1 MTVME
6 LYRALDTA
14 IPRSL
19 SCDWDNDGLMCC
31 PLPEKEVS
39 RVLIA
44 LDITEEV
51 VDDAIGGGFDVILSH
66 HPIIFKGL
74 RAVEPSNAV
83 ARKTIKLIQN
93 GIAAMSFHTRLDALS
108 GGVNDVL
115 AARLDLKNTEP
126 FGVDAI
132 PIGRIGE
139 LEVPMTLEAFAEQV
153 KLALHVP
160 AVSVADAHRPVHR
173 VAVLGGS
180 GSDDVAAAM
189 AAGADTYVSG
199 NLKYNQMVD
208 APDEGINLI
217 EAGHFYTEQPI
228 CYHLADMVK
237 NLDDDIE
244 TRVTWSCRIRTI

>member
-6 LYRALDTA
+6 LYRALDAA

-31 PLPEKEVS
+31 PLPEKHVE

-51 VDDAIGGGFDVILSH
+51 VHDAIEGGFDVILSH

-74 RAVEPSNAV
+74 KAVEPDNAV
-83 ARKTIKLIQN
+83 ARKIMTLIRN
-93 GIAAMSFHTRLDALS
+93 GIAAMSFHTRLDALT

-115 AARLDLKNTEP
+115 AERLGLKNTTP
-126 FGVDAI
+126 FGVDAV
-132 PIGRIGE
+132 PIGRVGE
-139 LEVPMTLEAFAEQV
+139 LPQEMTLDAFAELV
-153 KLALHVP
+153 KSALHVP
-160 AVSVADAHRPVHR
+160 TVSVADAHRPVRR

-180 GSDDVAAAM
+180 GSDDVGAAV

-228 CYHLADMVK
+228 CYRLSDMVK
-237 NLDDDIE
+237 ALDGDIE
-244 TRVTWSCRIRTI
+244 VRVTWSCRIRMI

>member
-6 LYRALDTA
+6 LYKALDAA

-19 SCDWDNDGLMCC
+19 SCEWDNDGLMCC
-31 PLPEKEVS
+31 PAPERQVS

-51 VDDAIGGGFDVILSH
+51 VADAVEGAFDVILSH
-66 HPIIFKGL
+66 HPMIFKGL
-74 RAVEPSNAV
+74 KAVEPSTAA
-83 ARKTIKLIQN
+83 ARKTIKLIQH
-93 GIAAMSFHTRLDALS
+93 GIAAMSFHTRLDALE

-115 AARLDLKNTEP
+115 AARLDLHHTEP
-126 FGVDAI
+126 FGVDAV
-132 PIGRIGE
+132 PIGRVGE
-139 LEVPMTLEAFAEQV
+139 LEYPMPLEAFAEQV

-160 AVSVADAHRPVHR
+160 SVSVADAHRPVHR
-173 VAVLGGS
+173 VAVMGGS

-208 APDEGINLI
+208 APDDGINLI

-228 CYHLADMVK
+228 CYHLAEMVK
-237 NLDDDIE
+237 ELDAEIE
-244 TRVTWSCRIRTI
+244 TRVMWSCRIRTM

>member
-6 LYRALDTA
+6 LYRALDAA
-14 IPRSL
+14 IPRTL
-19 SCDWDNDGLMCC
+19 SCEWDNDGLMCC
-31 PLPEKEVS
+31 PEPDREVG
-39 RVLIA
+39 RVMIA

-51 VDDAIGGGFDVILSH
+51 VDDAIEGGFDVILSH

-74 RAVEPSNAV
+74 KAIDPQNAV
-83 ARKTIKLIQN
+83 ARKAIKLIRN
-93 GIAAMSFHTRLDALS
+93 GIAAMSFHTRLDALA

-115 AARLDLKNTEP
+115 AARLGLSNTKP
-126 FGVDAI
+126 FGADAV
-132 PIGRIGE
+132 PIGRVGE
-139 LEVPMTLEAFAEQV
+139 LEYPMSLEAFAEQV

-160 AVSVADAHRPVHR
+160 TLAVADAHRPVHR

-180 GSDDVAAAM
+180 GADDVAAAM
-189 AAGADTYVSG
+189 HAGADTYVSG

-237 NLDDDIE
+237 ALDADIE

>member
-1 MTVME
+1 MTVSE
-6 LYRALDTA
+6 LYKALDAA
-14 IPRSL
+14 IPRAL
-19 SCDWDNDGLMCC
+19 SCEWDNDGLMCC
-31 PLPEKEVS
+31 PDPDREVAK
-39 RVLIA
+39 VLVA

-83 ARKTIKLIQN
+83 ARKTIKLIKS
-93 GIAAMSFHTRLDALS
+93 GIAAMSFHTRLDALT

-115 AARLDLKNTEP
+115 AARLGLTNVLP
-126 FGVDAI
+126 FGADTV

-139 LEVPMTLEAFAEQV
+139 LEYPMPLESFAEQL

-160 AVSVADAHRPVHR
+160 AVSVADAGRPVYR

-180 GSDDVAAAM
+180 GSDDVSAAM

-237 NLDDDIE
+237 ELDDDIE

>member
-6 LYRALDTA
+6 LYKALDAA
-14 IPRSL
+14 IPRTL

-31 PLPEKEVS
+31 PLPERQAEK
-39 RVLIA
+39 VLIA

-51 VDDAIGGGFDVILSH
+51 VDDAIAGGFDVILSH

-74 RAVEPSNAV
+74 KAVEPANAV

-93 GIAAMSFHTRLDALS
+93 GIAAMSFHTRLDAVA

-115 AARLDLKNTEP
+115 AARLGLKDVEP
-126 FGVDAI
+126 FGVDAV
-132 PIGRIGE
+132 PIGRIGS
-139 LEVPMTLEAFAEQV
+139 LEAPMTLEAFAEQI

-160 AVSVADAHRPVHR
+160 TLSVADAHRPVHR

-180 GSDDVAAAM
+180 GSDDVSAAM

-237 NLDDDIE
+237 ALDGEIE
-244 TRVTWSCRIRTI
+244 TRVMWSCRIRTI

>member
-6 LYRALDTA
+6 LYKALDAA
-14 IPRSL
+14 IPRAL
-19 SCDWDNDGLMCC
+19 SCEWDNDGLMCC
-31 PLPEKEVS
+31 PDPNKQVE

-51 VDDAIGGGFDVILSH
+51 VDDTIEGGFDVILSH

-93 GIAAMSFHTRLDALS
+93 GIAAMSFHTRLDALT

-115 AARLDLKNTEP
+115 AARLELQNTEP
-126 FGVDAI
+126 FGVDPI
-132 PIGRIGE
+132 PIGRVGE
-139 LEVPMTLEAFAEQV
+139 LEYPMSLEDFAERV

-237 NLDDDIE
+237 KFDSEIE

>member
-1 MTVME
+1 MTVTE
-6 LYRALDTA
+6 LYKALDAA
-14 IPRSL
+14 IPRAL
-19 SCDWDNDGLMCC
+19 SCEWDNDGLMCC
-31 PLPEKEVS
+31 PSPEKTVE
-39 RVLIA
+39 RVLVA
-44 LDITEEV
+44 LDVTEEV
-51 VDDAIGGGFDVILSH
+51 VDDAIAGGFDVILSH
-66 HPIIFKGL
+66 HPMIFKGL
-74 RAVEPSNAV
+74 KSVEPSNAI

-93 GIAAMSFHTRLDALS
+93 GIAVMSFHTRLDALA

-115 AARLDLKNTEP
+115 AARLDLQEVEP
-126 FGVDAI
+126 FGVDAV
-132 PIGRIGE
+132 PIGRVGTLPYPMP
-139 LEVPMTLEAFAEQV
+139 LEQFAEQI

-160 AVSVADAHRPVHR
+160 SVSVADAHRPVHR

-180 GSDDVAAAM
+180 GSDDVAAAI

-228 CYHLADMVK
+228 CYHLAEMVK
-237 NLDDDIE
+237 DLDDEIE

>member
-1 MTVME
+1 MTVLE
-6 LYRALDTA
+6 LYKALDTA

-31 PLPEKEVS
+31 PDPDREVR

-51 VDDAIGGGFDVILSH
+51 VDDAIEGGFDVILSH

-74 RAVEPSNAV
+74 KAVEPSNAV
-83 ARKTIKLIQN
+83 ARKAIKLIRN
-93 GIAAMSFHTRLDALS
+93 GIAAMSFHTRLDALT

-115 AARLDLKNTEP
+115 ATRLGLTNVTP
-126 FGVDAI
+126 FGVDTV

-139 LEVPMTLEAFAEQV
+139 LEQPLPLEAFAEQV

-160 AVSVADAHRPVHR
+160 ALSVADAHRPVHR

-180 GSDDVAAAM
+180 GSDEVAAAVS
-189 AAGADTYVSG
+189 AGADTYLSG

-228 CYHLADMVK
+228 CYHLADMLRE
-237 NLDDDIE
+237 LDGEIE
-244 TRVTWSCRIRTI
+244 TRVTWSCRIRTV

>member
-1 MTVME
+1 MTVAE
-6 LYRALDTA
+6 LYKALDTA

-19 SCDWDNDGLMCC
+19 SCEWDNDGLMCC
-31 PLPEKEVS
+31 PDPNHEVR

-51 VDDAIGGGFDVILSH
+51 VDDAIDGGFDVILSH

-74 RAVEPSNAV
+74 RAVEPTNAV
-83 ARKTIKLIQN
+83 ARKTIKLIRN
-93 GIAAMSFHTRLDALS
+93 GIAAMSFHTRLDALK

-115 AARLDLKNTEP
+115 AARLELQDVEP
-126 FGVDAI
+126 FGADPI
-132 PIGRIGE
+132 PIGRVGE
-139 LEVPMTLEAFAEQV
+139 LESPMSLEDFAARV

-189 AAGADTYVSG
+189 AVGADTYLSG

-237 NLDDDIE
+237 TLDADIA
-244 TRVTWSCRIRTI
+244 TRVMWSCRIRTI

>member
-6 LYRALDTA
+6 LYRALDAA
-14 IPRSL
+14 IPRHL
-19 SCDWDNDGLMCC
+19 SCEWDNDGLMCC
-31 PLPEKEVS
+31 PLPEKQVE

-44 LDITEEV
+44 LDITEEA
-51 VDDAIGGGFDVILSH
+51 VDDAVAGGFDVILSH

-74 RAVEPSNAV
+74 KAVEPSNAV

-93 GIAAMSFHTRLDALS
+93 GIAAMSFHTRLDALT

-115 AARLDLKNTEP
+115 AARLELQNVEP
-126 FGVDAI
+126 FGVDPT
-132 PIGRIGE
+132 PIGRVGE
-139 LEVPMTLEAFAEQV
+139 LEYPMSLETFAERV

-180 GSDDVAAAM
+180 GSDDVGAAM

-208 APDEGINLI
+208 APDDAINLI
-217 EAGHFYTEQPI
+217 EAGHFYTEQPV

-237 NLDDDIE
+237 ELDSEIE
-244 TRVTWSCRIRTI
+244 TRVMWSCRIRTI

>member
-6 LYRALDTA
+6 LYRALDAA

-31 PLPEKEVS
+31 PLPEKQVE

-51 VDDAIGGGFDVILSH
+51 VHDAIEGGFDVILSH

-74 RAVEPSNAV
+74 KAVEPDNAV
-83 ARKTIKLIQN
+83 ARKIMTLIRN
-93 GIAAMSFHTRLDALS
+93 GIAAMSFHTRLDALT

-115 AARLDLKNTEP
+115 AERLGLRNTTP
-126 FGVDAI
+126 FGVDAV
-132 PIGRIGE
+132 PIGRVGE
-139 LEVPMTLEAFAEQV
+139 LPQEMTLDAFAELV
-153 KLALHVP
+153 KSALHVP
-160 AVSVADAHRPVHR
+160 AVSVADAHRPVRR

-180 GSDDVAAAM
+180 GSDDVGAAM

-228 CYHLADMVK
+228 CYRLSDMVK
-237 NLDDDIE
+237 ALDGDIE
-244 TRVTWSCRIRTI
+244 VRVTWSCRIRMI

>member
-6 LYRALDTA
+6 LYKALDAA
-14 IPRSL
+14 IPRAL
-19 SCDWDNDGLMCC
+19 SCEWDNDGLMCC
-31 PLPEKEVS
+31 PDPNKQVE

-51 VDDAIGGGFDVILSH
+51 VDDAIEGGFDVILSH

-74 RAVEPSNAV
+74 RTVEPSNAV

-93 GIAAMSFHTRLDALS
+93 GIAAISFHTRLDALT

-115 AARLDLKNTEP
+115 AARLELQNTEP
-126 FGVDAI
+126 FGVDPI
-132 PIGRIGE
+132 PIGRVGE
-139 LEVPMTLEAFAEQV
+139 LEYPMSLEDFAERV

-160 AVSVADAHRPVHR
+160 AVSVADAHRTVHR

-199 NLKYNQMVD
+199 KLKYNQMVD

-237 NLDDDIE
+237 EFDSEIE

>member
-1 MTVME
+1 MTVMG
-6 LYRALDTA
+6 LYKALDTA

-31 PLPEKEVS
+31 PLPDKQVEK
-39 RVLIA
+39 VLIA

-51 VDDAIGGGFDVILSH
+51 VDDAIEGGFDVILSH

-74 RAVEPSNAV
+74 KAVEPGNAA
-83 ARKTIKLIQN
+83 ARKTIALIRN
-93 GIAAMSFHTRLDALS
+93 GIAAMSFHTRLDALT

-115 AARLDLKNTEP
+115 AERLGLRDTEP
-126 FGVDAI
+126 FGVDEV
-132 PIGRIGE
+132 PIGRVGE
-139 LEVPMTLEAFAEQV
+139 LEYEMTLDAFAELV
-153 KLALHVP
+153 KTALHVP
-160 AVSVADAHRPVHR
+160 AVSVADAHRPVRR

-180 GSDDVAAAM
+180 GSDDVGAAM

-237 NLDDDIE
+237 ALDDGIE
-244 TRVTWSCRIRTI
+244 VRVTWSCRIRMI

>member
-1 MTVME
+1 MTVIE
-6 LYRALDTA
+6 LYKALDAA
-14 IPRSL
+14 IPRTL

-31 PLPEKEVS
+31 PLPERQVEK
-39 RVLIA
+39 VLIA

-51 VDDAIGGGFDVILSH
+51 VDDAIAGSFDVILSH

-74 RAVEPSNAV
+74 KAVEPANAV

-93 GIAAMSFHTRLDALS
+93 GIAAMSFHTRLDAVA

-115 AARLDLKNTEP
+115 AARLGLKDVEP
-126 FGVDAI
+126 FGVDAV
-132 PIGRIGE
+132 PIGRIGS
-139 LEVPMTLEAFAEQV
+139 LESPMTLEAFAEQV
-153 KLALHVP
+153 KQALHVP
-160 AVSVADAHRPVHR
+160 TLSVADAHRPVHR

-180 GSDDVAAAM
+180 GSDDVGAAM

-228 CYHLADMVK
+228 CYRLAETVK
-237 NLDDDIE
+237 ELDGGIE
-244 TRVTWSCRIRTI
+244 TRVTWSCRIRTL

>member
-1 MTVME
+1 MTVIE
-6 LYRALDTA
+6 LYRALDAA

-19 SCDWDNDGLMCC
+19 SCEWDNDGLMCC
-31 PLPEKEVS
+31 PEPDRAVN

-51 VDDAIGGGFDVILSH
+51 VDDAIAGGFDVILSH
-66 HPIIFKGL
+66 HPLIFKGL
-74 RAVEPSNAV
+74 RALEPSGAV
-83 ARKTIKLIQN
+83 ARKSIKLIRH
-93 GIAAMSFHTRLDALS
+93 GIAAMSFHTRLDALT

-115 AARLDLKNTEP
+115 AARLGLENVTP
-126 FGVDAI
+126 FGADAT

-139 LEVPMTLEAFAEQV
+139 LEYPMSLEAFAEQV

-180 GSDDVAAAM
+180 GSDDVAAAH

-228 CYHLADMVK
+228 CYHLADMLRE
-237 NLDDDIE
+237 LDDEIE

>member
-1 MTVME
+1 MTVAE
-6 LYRALDTA
+6 LYKALDTA
-14 IPRSL
+14 IPRAL
-19 SCDWDNDGLMCC
+19 SCEWDNDGLMCC
-31 PLPEKEVS
+31 PDPERNVS

-51 VDDAIGGGFDVILSH
+51 VEDAIAGGFDVILSH

-74 RAVEPSNAV
+74 KAVDPSNAV
-83 ARKTIKLIQN
+83 ARKTIKLIRN
-93 GIAAMSFHTRLDALS
+93 RITAMSFHTRLDALK

-115 AARLDLKNTEP
+115 AARLGLVDVTD
-126 FGVDAI
+126 FGADAV
-132 PIGRIGE
+132 PIGRIG
-139 LEVPMTLEAFAEQV
+139 TLEYPMPLDAFAEQV

-160 AVSVADAHRPVHR
+160 AVSVADAHRPVYR

-180 GSDDVAAAM
+180 GADDVTAAM

-228 CYHLADMVK
+228 CYHLADMIRE
-237 NLDDDIE
+237 LDGEIE

>member
-1 MTVME
+1 MTVAE
-6 LYRALDTA
+6 LYKALDTA
-14 IPRSL
+14 IPRAL
-19 SCDWDNDGLMCC
+19 SCEWDNDGLMCC
-31 PLPEKEVS
+31 PDPERNVS

-51 VDDAIGGGFDVILSH
+51 VEDAIAGGFDVILSH
-66 HPIIFKGL
+66 NPIIFKGL
-74 RAVEPSNAV
+74 KAVDPSNAV
-83 ARKTIKLIQN
+83 ARKTIKLIRN
-93 GIAAMSFHTRLDALS
+93 GITAMSFHTRLDALK

-115 AARLDLKNTEP
+115 AARLGLEDVTD
-126 FGVDAI
+126 FGADAV
-132 PIGRIGE
+132 PIGRIG
-139 LEVPMTLEAFAEQV
+139 TLEYPMPLDAFAEQV

-160 AVSVADAHRPVHR
+160 AVSVADAHRPVYR

-180 GSDDVAAAM
+180 GADDVAAAM

-228 CYHLADMVK
+228 CYHLADMIRE
-237 NLDDDIE
+237 LDGEIE

>member
-6 LYRALDTA
+6 LYKALDAA
-14 IPRSL
+14 IPRAL
-19 SCDWDNDGLMCC
+19 SCEWDNDGLMCC
-31 PLPEKEVS
+31 PDPNKQVE

-51 VDDAIGGGFDVILSH
+51 VDDAIEGGFDVILSH

-93 GIAAMSFHTRLDALS
+93 GIAAMSFHTRLDALT

-115 AARLDLKNTEP
+115 AARL
-126 FGVDAI
+126 
-132 PIGRIGE
+132 GRVGE
-139 LEVPMTLEAFAEQV
+139 LEYPMSLEDFAERV

-237 NLDDDIE
+237 EFDSEIE

>member
-6 LYRALDTA
+6 FYKALDAA
-14 IPRSL
+14 IPRAL
-19 SCDWDNDGLMCC
+19 SCEWDNDGLMCC
-31 PLPEKEVS
+31 PDPNKQVE

-44 LDITEEV
+44 LDMTEEV
-51 VDDAIGGGFDVILSH
+51 VDDAIEGGFDVILSH

-83 ARKTIKLIQN
+83 ARKTIKLIQS
-93 GIAAMSFHTRLDALS
+93 GIAAMSFHTRLDALT
-108 GGVNDVL
+108 GGVNDVF
-115 AARLDLKNTEP
+115 AARLELQNTEP
-126 FGVDAI
+126 FGVDPI
-132 PIGRIGE
+132 PIGRVGE
-139 LEVPMTLEAFAEQV
+139 LEYPISLEDFAERV

-237 NLDDDIE
+237 ELNSEIE

>member
-1 MTVME
+1 MTVAE
-6 LYRALDTA
+6 LYKALDTA

-19 SCDWDNDGLMCC
+19 SCEWDNDGLMCC
-31 PLPEKEVS
+31 PDPDHEVR
-39 RVLIA
+39 RVMIA

-51 VDDAIGGGFDVILSH
+51 VDDAIAGGFDVILSH

-74 RAVEPSNAV
+74 RAVEPSGAV
-83 ARKTIKLIQN
+83 ARKTIKLIRHD
-93 GIAAMSFHTRLDALS
+93 IAAMSFHTRLDALT

-115 AARLDLKNTEP
+115 AARLGLHNTTL
-126 FGVDAI
+126 FGVDAV
-132 PIGRIGE
+132 PIGRVGE
-139 LEVPMTLEAFAEQV
+139 LESPMSLEAFAEQV

-237 NLDDDIE
+237 ALDGEIE

>member
-1 MTVME
+1 MTVTE
-6 LYRALDTA
+6 LYHALDAA

-31 PLPEKEVS
+31 PLPEREVR

-51 VDDAIGGGFDVILSH
+51 VDDAIEGGFDVILSH

-83 ARKTIKLIQN
+83 ARKTIKLIRN
-93 GIAAMSFHTRLDALS
+93 GIAAMSFHTRLDALA

-115 AARLDLKNTEP
+115 AARLGLHNTVP
-126 FGVDAI
+126 FGDDPI
-132 PIGRIGE
+132 PIGRVGE
-139 LEVPMTLEAFAEQV
+139 LESPMSPEAFAEQV

-160 AVSVADAHRPVHR
+160 AVSLADAHRPVHR

-180 GSDDVAAAM
+180 GSDDLSAAM

-237 NLDDDIE
+237 AFDGEIE

>member
-6 LYRALDTA
+6 LYRALDAA
-14 IPRSL
+14 IPRTL

-31 PLPEKEVS
+31 PLPDKRVE

-44 LDITEEV
+44 LDITEEM
-51 VDDAIGGGFDVILSH
+51 VDDAIEGGFDVILSH

-83 ARKTIKLIQN
+83 ARKTIKLIRN
-93 GIAAMSFHTRLDALS
+93 GIAAMSFHTRLDALE

-115 AARLDLKNTEP
+115 AARLDLHEVEP

-132 PIGRIGE
+132 PIGRVGTLSQPMS
-139 LEVPMTLEAFAEQV
+139 LEQFAEQI
-153 KLALHVP
+153 KLSLHVP
-160 AVSVADAHRPVHR
+160 SVSVADAGRPVHR

-180 GSDDVAAAM
+180 GADDVAAAV

-228 CYHLADMVK
+228 CYRLAELVRE
-237 NLDDDIE
+237 LDSDIE
-244 TRVTWSCRIRTI
+244 TRVMWSCRIRTI